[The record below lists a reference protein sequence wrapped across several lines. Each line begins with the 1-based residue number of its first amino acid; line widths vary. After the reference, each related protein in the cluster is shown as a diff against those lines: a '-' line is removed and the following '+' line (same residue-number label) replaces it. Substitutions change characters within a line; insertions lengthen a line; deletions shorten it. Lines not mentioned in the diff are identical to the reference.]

1 MRRPCS
7 RLPSQRTPLRRRY
20 GKPGAHVER
29 RIPPRER
36 PHRLNCACCRPL
48 RCKGGGTSAS
58 AACRE
63 WPACERCC
71 GRPYYEPSIPTAPE
85 PYLTPLLGEGCS
97 CFCWLPLLDLFR
109 GSVAAV
115 RGAPLPIRR
124 GGRTHPT
131 LRTCLHRRSFRS
143 AAGKPKLCLG
153 AEALPHS
160 PCALLP
166 RSHPYRFC
174 CSSGGSKGGA
184 WVCPPHSTLPTSLQV
199 RHWGWQSCPPTLR
212 VAAAPLIVCKHTPHQ
227 RPPPPSLPSPR

>member
-1 MRRPCS
+1 VRRPCS

-20 GKPGAHVER
+20 GKPGAHEER

-109 GSVAAV
+109 LCRRCKGGTPPYTE
-115 RGAPLPIRR
+115 RGANPPHAEDMPPPPQLQICCWKALTLPGGRGTAPFPVRSAPPLPPLPLLLQQRGVK
-124 GGRTHPT
+124 GGR
-131 LRTCLHRRSFRS
+131 
-143 AAGKPKLCLG
+143 LG
-153 AEALPHS
+153 
-160 PCALLP
+160 
-166 RSHPYRFC
+166 
-174 CSSGGSKGGA
+174 
-184 WVCPPHSTLPTSLQV
+184 VPP
-199 RHWGWQSCPPTLR
+199 
-212 VAAAPLIVCKHTPHQ
+212 PLHTPH
-227 RPPPPSLPSPR
+227 